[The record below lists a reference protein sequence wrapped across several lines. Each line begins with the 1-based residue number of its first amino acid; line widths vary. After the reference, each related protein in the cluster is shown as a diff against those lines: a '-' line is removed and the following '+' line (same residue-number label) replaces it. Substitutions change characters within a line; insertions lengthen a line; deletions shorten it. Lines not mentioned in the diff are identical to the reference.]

1 MTETNINIDVH
12 CTRPSWAFL
21 FDVNQ
26 IKKYEISHYR
36 LFIDSDLL
44 TERTWIWDN
53 NTFIK
58 EDIWINVNPNIDY
71 VIKLEPII
79 NNPAQAQFELLNFK
93 VINKN
98 YQLNRLDINQIS
110 FKIQ

>member
-1 MTETNINIDVH
+1 MSEININVDIH
-12 CTRPSWAFL
+12 CSRPNWVFL
-21 FDVNQ
+21 PNVSIEQYD
-26 IKKYEISHYR
+26 ISYYR
-36 LFIDSDLL
+36 LYVDSDLL

-58 EDIWINVNPNIDY
+58 EDIWIEADPNIEH
-71 VIKLEPII
+71 VIKIEPVLK
-79 NNPAQAQFELLNFK
+79 NPAQARFELLNFK
-93 VINKN
+93 VVNKN

>member
-1 MTETNINIDVH
+1 MIETNINIEVH
-12 CTRPSWAFL
+12 CARPNWVFL
-21 FDVNQ
+21 SFPIVKQFD
-26 IKKYEISHYR
+26 ISYYR
-36 LFIDSDLL
+36 LYIDSDLL

-58 EDIWINVNPNIDY
+58 EDIWINTEPNIEHI
-71 VIKLEPII
+71 IKIEPIVK
-79 NNPAQAQFELLNFK
+79 NPAQAQFELLNFK
-93 VINKN
+93 VVNKN